1 MALKLVILACLI
13 SVAFA
18 GILPTYIPPVQHY
31 LPPATTTQAPWKP
44 DPIVWK
50 PEPAPEKPANYEF
63 KYEVNEPKT
72 GDVKQQIEK
81 AVDGVITGQYWL
93 IEPDGSKRV
102 VDYTADDKNGF
113 QATVKVIP
121 AQTGWKP
128 EPAPWKPEPPKP
140 EKWVVKPGY
149 YY

>member
-1 MALKLVILACLI
+1 MALKLVVFVCLI

-44 DPIVWK
+44 EPTWK
-50 PEPAPEKPANYEF
+50 TTPEKPANYEF

-72 GDVKQQIEK
+72 GDIKQQFEK
-81 AVDGVITGQYWL
+81 AVDGVIKGQYWL

-128 EPAPWKPEPPKP
+128 EPVAWKPEHRP
-140 EKWVVKPGY
+140 WNGGY
-149 YY
+149 YYLK